1 MDSKGLLSVVFILVI
16 IGVSVYYLMQ
26 DSPARPPPVVKQSV
40 AKQSIPSQIKKLPI
54 SNPSRGKLQTWQC
67 FPQTDGTDKCANVF
81 DYQGLPYMSENRE
94 ILQKRINHTPV
105 WTCSESGCSDV
116 YNFIGKAF

>member
-40 AKQSIPSQIKKLPI
+40 AKQSIPSQIKLPI

-67 FPQTDGTDKCANVF
+67 FPHTDGTEKCANVF

-94 ILQKRINHTPV
+94 ILQKKINHTPV